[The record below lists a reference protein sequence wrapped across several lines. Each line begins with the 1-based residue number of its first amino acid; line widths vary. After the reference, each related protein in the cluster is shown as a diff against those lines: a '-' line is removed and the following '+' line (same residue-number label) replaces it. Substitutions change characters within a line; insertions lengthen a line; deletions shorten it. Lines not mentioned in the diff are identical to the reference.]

1 MTIFKQKTNN
11 SKNWQDNSDGW
22 VTTMNKSKEDKEAYR
37 WCVNH
42 GIKIGVLAATP
53 GFDVGS
59 WKIRI
64 VANNKEMISPG
75 DYSRT
80 EIYPKVFEMYRHY
93 HKLNTKGN
101 R

>member
-1 MTIFKQKTNN
+1 MGLKKFTADEVVWT
-11 SKNWQDNSDGW
+11 
-22 VTTMNKSKEDKEAYR
+22 KEDKEAYR

-42 GIKIGVLAATP
+42 GIKISVIAATS

-64 VANNKEMISPG
+64 LANNKEMISPG

-80 EIYPKVFEMYRHY
+80 EIYPKLFEMYRY
-93 HKLNTKGN
+93 YYKQNTKDNG
-101 R
+101 

>member
-1 MTIFKQKTNN
+1 MGSGFKAKKGQVSMGT
-11 SKNWQDNSDGW
+11 
-22 VTTMNKSKEDKEAYR
+22 TTMDPKLWEAYR

-93 HKLNTKGN
+93 YKLNTKGKG
-101 R
+101 

>member
-1 MTIFKQKTNN
+1 MGLKRFYADDIKWT
-11 SKNWQDNSDGW
+11 G
-22 VTTMNKSKEDKEAYR
+22 EDKEAYS

-42 GIKIGVLAATP
+42 GIKIGALANQP
-53 GFDVGS
+53 GYDVGS

-75 DYSRT
+75 DYNRA
-80 EIYPKVFEMYRHY
+80 EIYPKIFELYRHY
-93 HKLNTKGN
+93 YKLNTKDK

>member
-1 MTIFKQKTNN
+1 LGLKKFIADEVKWTN
-11 SKNWQDNSDGW
+11 
-22 VTTMNKSKEDKEAYR
+22 EDKKAYR
-37 WCVNH
+37 WCINH
-42 GIKIGVLAATP
+42 GIKIGAIAAQK

-80 EIYPKVFEMYRHY
+80 EIYPKIFELYRY
-93 HKLNTKGN
+93 YYKLNTKGN
-101 R
+101 G

>member
-1 MTIFKQKTNN
+1 MGLKKFTADEVKWT
-11 SKNWQDNSDGW
+11 
-22 VTTMNKSKEDKEAYR
+22 VEDKEAYR
-37 WCVNH
+37 WCINH
-42 GIKIGVLAATP
+42 GIKIGVIAAQK

-80 EIYPKVFEMYRHY
+80 EIYPKLFVSF
-93 HKLNTKGN
+93 KLNFTLSLI
-101 R
+101 

>member
-1 MTIFKQKTNN
+1 MGLKKFTADEIKWT
-11 SKNWQDNSDGW
+11 D
-22 VTTMNKSKEDKEAYR
+22 EDKQAYS
-37 WCVNH
+37 WCINH
-42 GIKIGVLAATP
+42 GIKIGAMAAQK

-80 EIYPKVFEMYRHY
+80 EIYPKIFELYRY
-93 HKLNTKGN
+93 YYKLNTKGN
-101 R
+101 G

>member
-1 MTIFKQKTNN
+1 MAAQK
-11 SKNWQDNSDGW
+11 
-22 VTTMNKSKEDKEAYR
+22 
-37 WCVNH
+37 
-42 GIKIGVLAATP
+42 

-80 EIYPKVFEMYRHY
+80 EIYPKIFELYKHY
-93 HKLNTKGN
+93 YKLNTKGN
-101 R
+101 G

>member
-1 MTIFKQKTNN
+1 MGLKRFYADDVKWT
-11 SKNWQDNSDGW
+11 D
-22 VTTMNKSKEDKEAYR
+22 EDKEAYR

-42 GIKIGVLAATP
+42 GIKIGALAAQP
-53 GFDVGS
+53 GYDVGS

-80 EIYPKVFEMYRHY
+80 EIYPKIFELYKY
-93 HKLNTKGN
+93 YYKQNTKGN
-101 R
+101 G

>member
-1 MTIFKQKTNN
+1 MGLKKFT
-11 SKNWQDNSDGW
+11 SDEVKW
-22 VTTMNKSKEDKEAYR
+22 TKEDKEAYR

-42 GIKIGVLAATP
+42 GIKISVIAAQK
-53 GFDVGS
+53 GYDVGS

-80 EIYPKVFEMYRHY
+80 CLLYTSPSPRDLSTSRMPSSA
-93 HKLNTKGN
+93 
-101 R
+101 